1 MNRASIG
8 SKALQQS
15 PAAHGD
21 ARPGNGQDDLAQA
34 RYERALA
41 GSHDGFWERDL
52 RTGESWYSPSFRSL
66 FGFAP
71 HELPNDEHVRDS
83 VNARIHRDDIG
94 GFLAAY
100 QRAIDTLGSFVYEV
114 RFRDRHDR
122 WRWVRGSGKVWPG
135 PDGRAAVIAGTTADV
150 HEEKIAQQALAAM
163 SRRFERAV
171 LAADEAVFER
181 TVGSD
186 ELYVSD
192 RFAELLGRLPSQIP
206 RQRSRVLEWIHPD
219 DRPRFDADNEAG
231 LARLGRWTMNYRL
244 LCSDGDY
251 RWFREHAVAERDAGG
266 QVRVTGVIADIH
278 EQVLAHEQLEHHQD
292 RLEGLVRERT
302 ARLEATLALAEQQRA
317 EADRANQ
324 AKSLFLAHMSHEIR
338 TPLNGVLGLT
348 ELALNTCHDDIQRRY
363 LQLALQSGR
372 SLLHVIN
379 DVLDFSRIEAGK
391 LALREQPFDLA
402 ETVAEALRGV
412 TSLRASGVRFM
423 YDYIGEYSA
432 MLGDEARV
440 RQVLT
445 NLLGNAVKFTR
456 QGQVTVSTLV
466 REEGPGLVRAEIEVS
481 DTGIGMD
488 AATLGRVFDPFVQ
501 GDDSVSR
508 RHGGTGLGLSIA
520 QGLAHSMGG
529 SIEARSEPGAGS
541 CFTLSIPLR
550 LDPGGAPLPPPAPG
564 GHAWLVYP
572 VEAQARWTQRRF
584 VRLGWTTR
592 TMASLD
598 EALDSSCHEPTP
610 DLVMLPGHLSS
621 DTEGLARL
629 RAALPKV
636 KIVIAMRADWH
647 LKTLEQLAGSLAI
660 DIALS
665 PLTPRDLARITA
677 QKTSVPEPTA
687 AEPAQPAASTPT
699 WKGRTVLLVEDNPV
713 NRLICEEM
721 LKGLG
726 LGVESVESGADA
738 LARCRSR
745 APDLVLLD
753 VQMPEMDG
761 YETCRRLRSWHV
773 KGEVR
778 RFPIVALTAHAMQAD
793 RDSARR
799 AGMDGFL
806 TKPIDLATLK
816 AELERWLLH

>member
-1 MNRASIG
+1 MNRSSIG
-8 SKALQQS
+8 KTHPQS
-15 PAAHGD
+15 NAHDSSPPGRGHED
-21 ARPGNGQDDLAQA
+21 AHAQA

-52 RTGESWYSPSFRSL
+52 RTGVSWYSPSFRAL

-71 HELPNDEHVRDS
+71 HELPNDENVRAN
-83 VNARIHRDDIG
+83 VNARIHPDDVEA
-94 GFLAAY
+94 FLAAN
-100 QRAIDTLGSFVYEV
+100 QHAIDTLGSFSYEV

-122 WRWVRGSGKVWPG
+122 WRWVRGRGKVWPG
-135 PDGRAAVIAGTTADV
+135 PDGRAAVISGTTTDV
-150 HEEKIAQQALAAM
+150 HEEKIAQQALAAL

-219 DRPRFDADNEAG
+219 DRQRFDADNEAG
-231 LARLGRWTMNYRL
+231 LAHLGRWTTNYRL

-251 RWFREHAVAERDAGG
+251 RWFREHAVAERDATG

-292 RLEGLVRERT
+292 RLEGLVQERT
-302 ARLEATLALAEQQRA
+302 ARLEAALALAEQQRA

-348 ELALNTCHDDIQRRY
+348 ELALGACHDDVQRRY

-391 LALREQPFDLA
+391 LALHEEPFDLA
-402 ETVAEALRGV
+402 DTVAEALRGV
-412 TSLRASGVRFM
+412 TSLRATGVRFM
-423 YDYIGEYSA
+423 YDYVGGHTT

-445 NLLGNAVKFTR
+445 NLLGNAVKFTQ
-456 QGQVTVSTLV
+456 QGYVTVSTLV

-488 AATLGRVFDPFVQ
+488 SATLGRVFDPFVQ

-520 QGLAHSMGG
+520 QGLAQSMGG
-529 SIEARSEPGAGS
+529 AIEARSQPGAGS
-541 CFTLSIPLR
+541 CFTVSLPLR
-550 LDPGGAPLPPPAPG
+550 LDSAGAPLPAPAPG
-564 GHAWLVYP
+564 GLAWLVYP
-572 VEAQARWTQRRF
+572 VEPQARWTQRRF
-584 VRLGWTTR
+584 VRLGWATR
-592 TMASLD
+592 TMTSLD
-598 EALDSSCHEPTP
+598 EAIDRSRLEPPP

-629 RAALPKV
+629 RAALPAV
-636 KIVIAMRADWH
+636 QIVIVMRADWH

-665 PLTPRDLARITA
+665 PLTPKDLQRITA
-677 QKTSVPEPTA
+677 PKAPPPQPVAAPTEA
-687 AEPAQPAASTPT
+687 ATHKPRWQ
-699 WKGRTVLLVEDNPV
+699 GRTVLLVEDNPV
-713 NRLICEEM
+713 NRLIGEEM
-721 LKGLG
+721 LRSLG
-726 LGVESVESGADA
+726 LVAESVESGADA
-738 LARCRSR
+738 LARCRAR

-761 YETCRRLRSWHV
+761 YEACRHLRAWQV
-773 KGEVR
+773 KGDMR

-793 RDSARR
+793 RDAARR

-806 TKPIDLATLK
+806 TKPIDLGTLE
-816 AELERWLLH
+816 AELDRWLAG

>member
-1 MNRASIG
+1 MNRSSIANKTQPLSLAGG
-8 SKALQQS
+8 SGGHDS
-15 PAAHGD
+15 DHDD
-21 ARPGNGQDDLAQA
+21 AQARA

-52 RTGESWYSPSFRSL
+52 RTGVSWYSPSFRAL

-83 VNARIHRDDIG
+83 VNSRIHPDDVG
-94 GFLAAY
+94 AFLAAN
-100 QRAIDTLGSFVYEV
+100 QHAIDTLGSFSYEV

-122 WRWVRGSGKVWPG
+122 WRWVRGSGKVWAG
-135 PDGRAAVIAGTTADV
+135 PDGRAAVIAGNTADV
-150 HEEKIAQQALAAM
+150 HEEKIAQQALAVL

-192 RFAELLGRLPSQIP
+192 RFAELLGRLPGQMP
-206 RQRSRVLEWIHPD
+206 RQRSRVLEWIHPE

-251 RWFREHAVAERDAGG
+251 RWFREHAVAERDAAG

-292 RLEGLVRERT
+292 RLEGLVQERT
-302 ARLEATLALAEQQRA
+302 ARLEAALALAEQQRA

-348 ELALNTCHDDIQRRY
+348 ELALSSCHDDVQRRY

-402 ETVAEALRGV
+402 DTVAEAMRGV
-412 TSLRASGVRFM
+412 TSLRASDVRFM
-423 YDYIGEYSA
+423 YDYIGEHTA
-432 MLGDEARV
+432 MLGDETRV

-445 NLLGNAVKFTR
+445 NLLGNAVKFT
-456 QGQVTVSTLV
+456 QAGHVTVSTLL
-466 REEGPGLVRAEIEVS
+466 REEGPGLARAEIEVS

-488 AATLGRVFDPFVQ
+488 TATLGRVFDPFVQ

-520 QGLAHSMGG
+520 QGLAQSMGG
-529 SIEARSEPGAGS
+529 SIEARSQPGAGS
-541 CFTLSIPLR
+541 CFTLSLPLR
-550 LDPGGAPLPPPAPG
+550 LDPAGVPLPRPAPG

-592 TMASLD
+592 TMTSLD
-598 EALDSSCHEPTP
+598 EALNSSCREPLP
-610 DLVMLPGHLSS
+610 DLVMLPGHLSR

-629 RAALPKV
+629 RAALPEV
-636 KIVIAMRADWH
+636 QIVIAMRADWH

-660 DIALS
+660 DIALA
-665 PLTPRDLARITA
+665 PLTPHDLLRITA
-677 QKTSVPEPTA
+677 PRAAAPVPAVA
-687 AEPAQPAASTPT
+687 AAAPEAGAPAWT
-699 WKGRTVLLVEDNPV
+699 GRTVLLVEDNPV
-713 NRLICEEM
+713 NRLIGEEM
-721 LKGLG
+721 LASLG
-726 LGVESVESGADA
+726 LTAESVDSGAQA
-738 LARCRSR
+738 LARCRAR
-745 APDLVLLD
+745 APDLMLLD

-761 YETCRRLRSWHV
+761 YETCRRLRAWQV
-773 KGEVR
+773 RGEVR

-793 RDSARR
+793 RDAARR

-806 TKPIDLATLK
+806 TKPIDLATLR
-816 AELERWLLH
+816 AELERWLQHR